1 MTCRTSRNPVGVSPV
16 VTRWFLFPC
25 LSWQHHRAVRGGRRG
40 KGPRRYFGL
49 RLAEPLAD
57 ELIRRAD
64 AAGLTINDY
73 AASALAEALGLEL
86 PADVDP
92 AQQVLPIAG

>member
-1 MTCRTSRNPVGVSPV
+1 MPNQNDAGRRVTGGHQVVSVSMSVMATPP
-16 VTRWFLFPC
+16 R
-25 LSWQHHRAVRGGRRG
+25 SKGGRRG

-64 AAGLTINDY
+64 AAGVTINDY
-73 AASALAEALGLEL
+73 AASALADALGLEL
-86 PADVDP
+86 PAEVDP
-92 AQQVLPIAG
+92 AQQALPIAG

>member
-1 MTCRTSRNPVGVSPV
+1 MSNQSESIRRVTDGVQV
-16 VTRWFLFPC
+16 VSVSMSVMATPPR
-25 LSWQHHRAVRGGRRG
+25 SKGGRRG

-64 AAGLTINDY
+64 AAGVTINDY

-86 PADVDP
+86 PGDVDP
-92 AQQVLPIAG
+92 AQQALPIAG

>member
-1 MTCRTSRNPVGVSPV
+1 MPNQPDSTRRVTDRARVVSV
-16 VTRWFLFPC
+16 
-25 LSWQHHRAVRGGRRG
+25 SMAVMATPPRSKGGRRG

-86 PADVDP
+86 PGEVDP

>member
-1 MTCRTSRNPVGVSPV
+1 MSVLATPPRSK
-16 VTRWFLFPC
+16 
-25 LSWQHHRAVRGGRRG
+25 GGRRG

-64 AAGLTINDY
+64 AAGVTINDY
-73 AASALAEALGLEL
+73 VTLVMAQIHGHEVPAYVLSKVEAYRTQLPLG
-86 PADVDP
+86 A
-92 AQQVLPIAG
+92 

>member
-1 MTCRTSRNPVGVSPV
+1 MPNQNDAGRRVTSGHQVVSVSMSVMATPP
-16 VTRWFLFPC
+16 R
-25 LSWQHHRAVRGGRRG
+25 SKGGRRG

-64 AAGLTINDY
+64 AAGVTINDY
-73 AASALAEALGLEL
+73 AASALADALGLEL
-86 PADVDP
+86 PAEVDP
-92 AQQVLPIAG
+92 AQQALPIAG

>member
-1 MTCRTSRNPVGVSPV
+1 MAGMATPPRSK
-16 VTRWFLFPC
+16 
-25 LSWQHHRAVRGGRRG
+25 GGRRG

-64 AAGLTINDY
+64 AAGVTINDY
-73 AASALAEALGLEL
+73 AAERVG
-86 PADVDP
+86 
-92 AQQVLPIAG
+92 